1 MSTAHAE
8 RAHAL
13 LSASGSKRWMN
24 CPPSAQLEQDFE
36 EKTSEFALEGTFA
49 HELSELHL
57 MLYNE
62 DITKQTFTRRMNK
75 AKKDKWYSE
84 EMSDYVQVYVDLVI
98 ERINEVKAK
107 TKDAVVLLEQ
117 RLDFSEWVPQG
128 FGTGDVVL
136 IADGTLE
143 VIDLKYGK
151 GVPVSAE
158 DNPQMKL
165 YALGGINQ
173 FGFLYDI
180 ETVKM
185 TIVQP
190 RLDSVSTDEIKV
202 DKLLEWANRTV
213 KPLADM
219 AMAGEGEFNA
229 KGDHCRFCRAKAICR
244 ARADENLEMAKHEFK
259 NPPLLSHDEV
269 AEILSKAEELQKWAK
284 DIQDYAFEQAE
295 KHGVK
300 FCGWKLVEGRSNRKY
315 TDENEVAKT
324 LSTEG
329 YKEDDIYTK
338 KLLGITAMEKK
349 VGKKKF
355 NELLSDLV
363 IKPNGKPTL
372 VPETDKRPE
381 LNSTASA
388 VEDFK

>member
-1 MSTAHAE
+1 MSVAHAE

-13 LSASGSKRWMN
+13 LSASGSKRWMS
-24 CPPSAQLEQDFE
+24 CPPSAQLEQEFE

-49 HELSELHL
+49 HELSELSL
-57 MLYNE
+57 MLYTG
-62 DITKQTFTRRMNK
+62 DITKQVFTRRLNK
-75 AKKDKWYSE
+75 AKKDQFYSE
-84 EMSDYVQVYVDLVI
+84 EMADYVQVYVDLVI
-98 ERINEVKAK
+98 EKINEVKAK

-117 RLDFSEWVPQG
+117 RLDFSAWVPEG

-136 IADGTLE
+136 IGDGTLE

-151 GVPVSAE
+151 GVPVSAV

-165 YALGGINQ
+165 YALGAINQ

-190 RLDSVSTDEIKV
+190 RLDSISTDEVKA
-202 DKLLEWANRTV
+202 DKLLKWADETV

-219 AMAGEGEFNA
+219 AIAGSGEMNAGE
-229 KGDHCRFCRAKAICR
+229 HCRFCRAKATCR
-244 ARADENLEMAKHEFK
+244 ARADENLKMAKFEFQEPK
-259 NPPLLSHDEV
+259 LLSNDEI
-269 AEILSKAEELQKWAK
+269 AEILIKADELQKWAK
-284 DIQDYAFEQAE
+284 DVQDYAFEQAE

-300 FCGWKLVEGRSNRKY
+300 FPGWKLVEGRSVRKY
-315 TDENEVAKT
+315 IDEKEVAT
-324 LSTEG
+324 LLTTEG
-329 YKEDDIYTK
+329 YQEDDIYTK

-355 NELLSDLV
+355 NELLKELV

-372 VPETDKRPE
+372 VPESDKRTE